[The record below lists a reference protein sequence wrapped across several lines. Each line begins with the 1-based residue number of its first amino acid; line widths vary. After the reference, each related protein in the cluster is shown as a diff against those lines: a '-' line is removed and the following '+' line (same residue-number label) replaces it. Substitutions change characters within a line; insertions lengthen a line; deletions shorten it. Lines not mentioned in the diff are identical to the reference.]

1 MGQHHEAYRSDKQGE
16 KQESACR
23 EHGKM
28 THPPMQR
35 QLPCAGKQDHV
46 HDHPAASHRQGLFIN
61 QLPCCRSLAWCFVA
75 LLLFTALSSV
85 SAAPGCRPSVNL
97 LPSKD
102 DVDDYNKID
111 CVSVWRSTVWVTSTT
126 TITLPFPSASSS
138 ASASSFPAAIST
150 PAADYPVIS
159 RTSESTP
166 PSPYEGSCRVRPTRP
181 TPKPPSPSSPIPSPP
196 SIYPTR
202 PSPPSPSPSHNMS
215 SPDGYKSIVY
225 YVNWAIYAR
234 NYNPQDLPVKK
245 LTHVLYA
252 FANVR
257 AESGEVFLTDTWAD
271 TDKHFPTDSW
281 SETGNNVYGCVKQL
295 FLLKKQNRHLK
306 VLLSIGGWTYSPH
319 FGAAVST
326 PAARTKFAESATQLL
341 LNLGFDG
348 LDVDW
353 EYPKDDEEAKNLVEL
368 LKTTREV
375 LDRAGGKDRRFLLT
389 VACPA
394 GRQNFEKLRLTEMTP
409 YLDFYN
415 LMAYD
420 YSGSWDTI
428 AGHQSNI
435 EPSKSN
441 PKSTPF
447 STKEAV
453 DYYLGV
459 GKVPPSKL
467 ILGMP
472 LYGRTFADTDGPG
485 TPFHGDGG
493 QGSFEKGI
501 WDYKSLPKAGAVEH
515 IDSLEKGGCGASWSY
530 DASSRTMISY
540 DNVAMVEEKTKYIIQ
555 KGLGGGMWWESSG
568 DRDPRNGDKAN
579 GSLIGT
585 FVEGVGGKLE
595 TSENALSYPESK
607 YDNLKAGF
615 PNGTTQH

>member
-1 MGQHHEAYRSDKQGE
+1 MPSGLFIIFFAPRAIELSRHSLIASKPGPTQRLLLGTGYYPFSLRASAVGAICSICTIMGQHHEAYRSDKQGE

-225 YVNWAIYAR
+225 YVNW
-234 NYNPQDLPVKK
+234 V
-245 LTHVLYA
+245 
-252 FANVR
+252 
-257 AESGEVFLTDTWAD
+257 
-271 TDKHFPTDSW
+271 
-281 SETGNNVYGCVKQL
+281 C
-295 FLLKKQNRHLK
+295 
-306 VLLSIGGWTYSPH
+306 
-319 FGAAVST
+319 
-326 PAARTKFAESATQLL
+326 
-341 LNLGFDG
+341 
-348 LDVDW
+348 
-353 EYPKDDEEAKNLVEL
+353 
-368 LKTTREV
+368 
-375 LDRAGGKDRRFLLT
+375 
-389 VACPA
+389 
-394 GRQNFEKLRLTEMTP
+394 
-409 YLDFYN
+409 
-415 LMAYD
+415 
-420 YSGSWDTI
+420 
-428 AGHQSNI
+428 
-435 EPSKSN
+435 
-441 PKSTPF
+441 
-447 STKEAV
+447 
-453 DYYLGV
+453 
-459 GKVPPSKL
+459 
-467 ILGMP
+467 
-472 LYGRTFADTDGPG
+472 
-485 TPFHGDGG
+485 
-493 QGSFEKGI
+493 
-501 WDYKSLPKAGAVEH
+501 
-515 IDSLEKGGCGASWSY
+515 
-530 DASSRTMISY
+530 
-540 DNVAMVEEKTKYIIQ
+540 
-555 KGLGGGMWWESSG
+555 
-568 DRDPRNGDKAN
+568 
-579 GSLIGT
+579 
-585 FVEGVGGKLE
+585 
-595 TSENALSYPESK
+595 
-607 YDNLKAGF
+607 
-615 PNGTTQH
+615 